1 MGSLVRCYPQQSQHC
16 PRNGEYAYFIEGY
29 KSDTSLKNLNPM
41 SRRATSV
48 VILCFAGLL
57 LMAAARIIPLSL
69 PHSFTELRNYHVF
82 QILCI
87 KPA

>member
-48 VILCFAGLL
+48 VILCFAWLQFRLWRALFRFPSLIRLL
-57 LMAAARIIPLSL
+57 
-69 PHSFTELRNYHVF
+69 N
-82 QILCI
+82 
-87 KPA
+87 